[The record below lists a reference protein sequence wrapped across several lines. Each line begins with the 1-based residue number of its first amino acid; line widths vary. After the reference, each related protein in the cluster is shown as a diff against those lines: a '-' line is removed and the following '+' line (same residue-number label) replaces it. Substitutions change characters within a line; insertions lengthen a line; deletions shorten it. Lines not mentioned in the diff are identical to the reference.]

1 MHRNRQTR
9 LDPVQEIDAL
19 FGVHRDSPEQYACP
33 SRVDDRCVDVRMSLS
48 DVVQMSACQGVTAQ
62 INASAYGARNFMNKQ

>member
-33 SRVDDRCVDVRMSLS
+33 SQVDDRCVDVE
-48 DVVQMSACQGVTAQ
+48 DVALAGRDEGSWD
-62 INASAYGARNFMNKQ
+62 R